1 MTLFD
6 THAHLTDDILATD
19 LDNIADSLISEGVGN
34 VVEIGFDVESSIE
47 AIKLANR
54 YANIYA
60 AVGIHPQ
67 ASESTHDADYYRIM
81 ELSKEDKVVAIG
93 EIGLDYH
100 YDYDKTAQKSVFI
113 RQIEIANELKL
124 PIIIH
129 LRDAYEEMED
139 ILKRYASIINCGI
152 LFHCYSGSREMM
164 KRFEFLDPYYAFG
177 GAITFKNANKGDIV
191 RAVPIESLLLETDC
205 PYMTPVPFRGK
216 PNSPLYLKYTASKM
230 AELLEMDVEKIAEI
244 TTANAKRFFS
254 IK

>member
-6 THAHLTDDILATD
+6 THAHLSDDILAAEIDSITE
-19 LDNIADSLISEGVGN
+19 SLISEGVGN
-34 VVEIGFDVESSIE
+34 IIEIGFDVDSSIE

-54 YANIYA
+54 YPYIYA

-67 ASESTHDADYYRIM
+67 ASETTNDEDYVRIM
-81 ELSKEDKVVAIG
+81 ELSREDKVVAIG

-100 YDYDKTAQKSVFI
+100 YDYDKNAQKSVFI

-129 LRDAYEEMED
+129 LRDAYEEMEY
-139 ILKRYASIINCGI
+139 ILKSYASKINSGI

-191 RAVPIESLLLETDC
+191 RAVPTQRLLLETDC

-230 AELLEMDVEKIAEI
+230 AELLETDVEKIAEI

>member
-6 THAHLTDDILATD
+6 THAHLTDEILAAD
-19 LDNIADSLISEGVGN
+19 LDSITASLISEGVGN
-34 VVEIGFDVESSIE
+34 IVEVGFDVNSSIE

-54 YANIYA
+54 YPNIYA

-67 ASESTHDADYYRIM
+67 ASESTHEEDFGRIR
-81 ELSKEDKVVAIG
+81 ELSREDKVVAIG

-113 RQIEIANELKL
+113 RQIEMANELKL

-129 LRDAYEEMED
+129 LRDAYEEMEN
-139 ILKRYASIINCGI
+139 ILKRNEAKLNNGV
-152 LFHCYSGSREMM
+152 LFHCYSGSREMI
-164 KRFEFLDPYYAFG
+164 KRYEFIDPYYAFG
-177 GAITFKNANKGDIV
+177 GAITFKNANKDDIV
-191 RAVPIESLLLETDC
+191 RSVPIGRLLLETDC

-230 AELLEMDVEKIAEI
+230 AELLGTDVENIAEI